1 MGEIKASLI
10 LRWCQSQLI
19 SVLQKSYRGLAEFN
33 KPMKKSLLFVLVIL
47 LIGALPIS
55 CGSPLDFKLIKMGH
69 AQVTNH
75 PVHEAMLFLAKRV
88 EEKSNG
94 KLRMKVFPNQQLGSE
109 RELLELLQIGSLGMT
124 KVSAAALEGFAPTM
138 SVFGLP
144 YLFRDD
150 AHQKKVLEGE
160 IGKQLLLDGEE
171 FWLRGL
177 TYYDAGKR
185 SFYTKDKPVAT
196 PADLAGKK
204 VRVMESVTAS
214 NMVKAMGGSPTPVSY
229 GELYTALQQGI
240 VDAAEN
246 NPPSLYTSKH
256 YEVCKFY
263 SLDEHA
269 ALPDVVI
276 VSTKVWE
283 SLTTQ
288 EQQWLQESA
297 DESAVYQYE
306 LWAASTAESMRELEK
321 AGVTITYPDK
331 GPFREAVKG
340 IYDQLAIDQPE
351 IYKIVTAIQ
360 AVN

>member
-1 MGEIKASLI
+1 
-10 LRWCQSQLI
+10 
-19 SVLQKSYRGLAEFN
+19 
-33 KPMKKSLLFVLVIL
+33 MKKSLLFVLVIL

-75 PVHEAMLFLAKRV
+75 PVHEAMLFLAKRL

-185 SFYTKDKPVAT
+185 SFYTKDKPVAI
-196 PADLAGKK
+196 PADLVGKK

>member
-19 SVLQKSYRGLAEFN
+19 SVLQKSYQGLAQFN

-75 PVHEAMLFLAKRV
+75 PVHEAMLFLAKRL

-160 IGKQLLLDGEE
+160 IGRQLLLDGEE

-185 SFYTKDKPVAT
+185 SFYTKDKPVAI

-351 IYKIVTAIQ
+351 IYKIATAIQ

>member
-1 MGEIKASLI
+1 MNRSIVYLLAFLI
-10 LRWCQSQLI
+10 V
-19 SVLQKSYRGLAEFN
+19 SVLPF
-33 KPMKKSLLFVLVIL
+33 
-47 LIGALPIS
+47 S
-55 CGSPLDFKLIKMGH
+55 CGSPLNFKLIKMGH
-69 AQVTNH
+69 AQVPSH

-94 KLRMKVFPNQQLGSE
+94 KIRVKVFPNQQLGSE

-138 SVFGLP
+138 AVFGLP

-150 AHQKKVLEGE
+150 AHQRAVLEGP

-185 SFYTKDKPVAT
+185 SFYTKDKPVEM
-196 PADLAGKK
+196 PADLEGKK
-204 VRVMESVTAS
+204 VRVMESTTAS
-214 NMVKAMGGSPTPVSY
+214 NMVKALGGSPTPVSY

-283 SLTTQ
+283 SLTEQ
-288 EQQWLQESA
+288 EQQWLQEAA
-297 DESAVYQYE
+297 DESATYEYE
-306 LWAASTAESMRELEK
+306 LWAASTAESMRELEA

-331 GPFREAVKG
+331 EPFRKAVEG
-340 IYDQLAIDQPE
+340 IYTQLKIDNPE
-351 IYKIVTAIQ
+351 MYQIVQDIR

>member
-1 MGEIKASLI
+1 
-10 LRWCQSQLI
+10 
-19 SVLQKSYRGLAEFN
+19 
-33 KPMKKSLLFVLVIL
+33 MKKSLLFVLVIL

-75 PVHEAMLFLAKRV
+75 PVHEAMLFLAKRL

-276 VSTKVWE
+276 VSTKVWD
-283 SLTTQ
+283 SLTAQ
-288 EQQWLQESA
+288 EQQWLQEAA

-331 GPFREAVKG
+331 APFREAVKG

-351 IYKIVTAIQ
+351 IYKIATAIQ

>member
-1 MGEIKASLI
+1 
-10 LRWCQSQLI
+10 
-19 SVLQKSYRGLAEFN
+19 
-33 KPMKKSLLFVLVIL
+33 MKKSLLFVLVIL

-55 CGSPLDFKLIKMGH
+55 CGSPLDFKMIKMGH

-75 PVHEAMLFLAKRV
+75 PVHEAMLFLAKRL

-109 RELLELLQIGSLGMT
+109 RELLELLQIGSLEMT

-283 SLTTQ
+283 SLTSQ
-288 EQQWLQESA
+288 EQQWLQEVA
-297 DESAVYQYE
+297 DESATYQYE

-331 GPFREAVKG
+331 APFREAVKG
-340 IYDQLAIDQPE
+340 IYEQLAIDQPE
-351 IYKIVTAIQ
+351 IYKIAMAIQ

>member
-1 MGEIKASLI
+1 
-10 LRWCQSQLI
+10 
-19 SVLQKSYRGLAEFN
+19 
-33 KPMKKSLLFVLVIL
+33 
-47 LIGALPIS
+47 
-55 CGSPLDFKLIKMGH
+55 
-69 AQVTNH
+69 
-75 PVHEAMLFLAKRV
+75 
-88 EEKSNG
+88 
-94 KLRMKVFPNQQLGSE
+94 
-109 RELLELLQIGSLGMT
+109 
-124 KVSAAALEGFAPTM
+124 
-138 SVFGLP
+138 
-144 YLFRDD
+144 
-150 AHQKKVLEGE
+150 LEGE

-185 SFYTKDKPVAT
+185 SFYTKDKPVST

-331 GPFREAVKG
+331 APFREAVKG

-351 IYKIVTAIQ
+351 IYKIATAIQ